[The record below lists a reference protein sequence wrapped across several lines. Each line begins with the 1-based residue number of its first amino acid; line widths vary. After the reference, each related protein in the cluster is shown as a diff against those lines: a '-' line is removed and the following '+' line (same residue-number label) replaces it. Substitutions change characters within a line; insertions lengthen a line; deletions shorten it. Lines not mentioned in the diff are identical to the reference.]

1 MKNPYPFEI
10 SVHIHR
16 RPYMRCDNLEMEL
29 YVGQGI
35 LRNLFDRMKVDTTT
49 TQIQLSFPERWCN
62 IVEERSIY
70 DRLQKYY
77 PNLEK
82 VFIKT
87 QSVYIIQS
95 TPAGS
100 CYIVC
105 GPEES
110 AYIEKCG
117 KLPQESSEGS
127 LCFPVP
133 GTMIDMSK
141 LNVMNGL

>member
-1 MKNPYPFEI
+1 MKSPYPFEI
-10 SVHIHR
+10 VVQIHR
-16 RPYMRCDNLEMEL
+16 RPHMRCDNLEMEL
-29 YVGQGI
+29 YAGQGI
-35 LRNLFDRMKVDTTT
+35 LRNLFDRMEVDKSTTIV
-49 TQIQLSFPERWCN
+49 QFSFPERWCN

-77 PNLEK
+77 PNLKK
-82 VFIKT
+82 VIIKT

-100 CYIVC
+100 CFIVC

-110 AYIEKCG
+110 AYIEKHG

-133 GTMIDMSK
+133 GTLVDMTK